1 MVRQLETNIADRETW
16 NGTGSSNASELDS
29 LDRLNDDSDE
39 SFQTDSQGVLSETEE
54 QVSQTSACHRGESGE
69 DCSTVDGSNTTN
81 KDYALPEWLEF
92 G

>member
-1 MVRQLETNIADRETW
+1 LVRQLETNIADRETW

-39 SFQTDSQGVLSETEE
+39 SFQNDSEEELSERMEE
-54 QVSQTSACHRGESGE
+54 VSETSVCHPGGPGE

-81 KDYALPEWLEF
+81 KDYALPEWL
-92 G
+92 